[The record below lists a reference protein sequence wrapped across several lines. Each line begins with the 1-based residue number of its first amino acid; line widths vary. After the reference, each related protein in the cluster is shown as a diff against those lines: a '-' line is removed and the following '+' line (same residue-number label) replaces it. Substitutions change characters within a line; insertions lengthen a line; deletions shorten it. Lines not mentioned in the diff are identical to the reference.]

1 MRNIQYYI
9 VGDIMNQTLIEL
21 AKLKET
27 AYERYL
33 ALSHQNM
40 FATIEGRVSQ
50 DLEYRR
56 AMAKWQNLED
66 QYHKALDEE
75 IKNENM

>member
-1 MRNIQYYI
+1 MEP
-9 VGDIMNQTLIEL
+9 TLIEL

-27 AYERYL
+27 AYEHYI

-40 FATIEGRVSQ
+40 SATIEGRVSQ

-56 AMAKWQNLED
+56 AMAKWQYLED
-66 QYHKALDEE
+66 QYRKALNEE
-75 IKNENM
+75 IQNENL

>member
-1 MRNIQYYI
+1 
-9 VGDIMNQTLIEL
+9 MNYTLIEL

-27 AYERYL
+27 AYEHYI

-40 FATIEGRVSQ
+40 NSTIEGRVSQ

-56 AMAKWQNLED
+56 AMAKWQYLED
-66 QYHKALDEE
+66 QYRKALEEE
-75 IKNENM
+75 IKNENL